1 MMIENNTLRASDLMV
16 RREGRSFL
24 SPKLLFGGS
33 AIIHSNPHIS
43 RRMKAIL
50 LPPLPL
56 PMHRADSRVKYC
68 GRKAGAESNMISL
81 ARSLACYIARG
92 GLPSRKVVLCRTSV
106 RPSLPSSTGR
116 IFSLTQLCNQQTTL
130 RRESEA
136 EKGGLLLVERVG

>member
-1 MMIENNTLRASDLMV
+1 MV

-43 RRMKAIL
+43 RGMKAIF

-56 PMHRADSRVKYC
+56 PMHRDSRVKYC

-106 RPSLPSSTGR
+106 RVRPSIVHRPYIFPDTALQSANDVTSGERGR
-116 IFSLTQLCNQQTTL
+116 
-130 RRESEA
+130 
-136 EKGGLLLVERVG
+136 KGRLVAGRKGRLAFY